1 MTDTVKKEGRT
12 RTKNHPVETDGRTV
26 TIDSVSYPT
35 QDLSDVGKD
44 IVMSLD
50 FVTIRMQEN
59 KKKCSVLLMARQV
72 FIDVIKREVIQSKGG
87 LILD

>member
-1 MTDTVKKEGRT
+1 MTDTVNKEGRT
-12 RTKNHPVETDGRTV
+12 RTKIHPVDTKGRTV

-35 QDLSDVGKD
+35 KDLSDFGKG

-50 FVTIRMQEN
+50 YVTIRMQEN
-59 KKKCSVLLMARQV
+59 KKKYSVLLTARQV